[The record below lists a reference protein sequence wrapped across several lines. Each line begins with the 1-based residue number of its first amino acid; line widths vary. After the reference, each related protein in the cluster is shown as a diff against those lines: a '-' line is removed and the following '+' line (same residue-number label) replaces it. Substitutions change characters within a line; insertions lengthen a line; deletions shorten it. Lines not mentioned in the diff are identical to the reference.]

1 MQSVKPLRLKR
12 ETYRLDRRA
21 DSPNVAH
28 VWVDSGLSHLD
39 GLYTY
44 RIPNDLLTDVAVGSR
59 LKVPF
64 NSRSCEAIVVE
75 LSTSQE
81 SLGNLK
87 VIESLLGKYPVAN
100 KTMIAF
106 YAAMAKFWAGDPYS
120 LIKSGHSRFSSGSHV
135 FSDLLIYLNDI
146 FIRKLNVFNYI
157 KINFK
162 LLRIIFPFQE
172 IFNSTISC
180 TFIHNL
186 FNNISFTI

>member
-87 VIESLLGKYPVAN
+87 IIESLLGECPVAN
-100 KTMIAF
+100 KSMIAF
-106 YAAMAKFWAGDPYS
+106 YSDMAKFWAGVPYS
-120 LIKSGHSRFSSGSHV
+120 LIKSDIPSRV
-135 FSDLLIYLNDI
+135 AA
-146 FIRKLNVFNYI
+146 V
-157 KINFK
+157 
-162 LLRIIFPFQE
+162 
-172 IFNSTISC
+172 
-180 TFIHNL
+180 
-186 FNNISFTI
+186 